1 MGVSAL
7 DKMLCLVAGSAVGG
21 VTRWFL
27 SDYAAASDSKN
38 LPWGTLIVNLSGC
51 LLLGLLH
58 GLGETPWPLGPRAR
72 MLLMVGFCG
81 AFTTFSTWMLESS
94 ILMEKGASRAALS
107 YIILS
112 VVFGFALLR
121 VGALAS
127 KAASI
132 SARAAVRAE

>member
-1 MGVSAL
+1 MGVSTV
-7 DKMLCLVAGSAVGG
+7 DKMLCLVAGSAAGG

-27 SDYAAASDSKN
+27 SDRIMTTSKE

-51 LLLGLLH
+51 LMLGILH
-58 GLGETPWPLGPRAR
+58 GMGDTAWPLSPRAR

-94 ILMEKGASRAALS
+94 ILMEKGASRAALA

-112 VVFGFALLR
+112 VALGFALLKA
-121 VGALAS
+121 GMLAS
-127 KAASI
+127 KAALAP
-132 SARAAVRAE
+132 ARAIIGTE

>member
-21 VTRWFL
+21 VARWFL
-27 SDYAAASDSKN
+27 IDFAARNSKD

-51 LLLGLLH
+51 LLLGVLH
-58 GLGETPWPLGPRAR
+58 GMGDTSWPLGPRTK

-94 ILMEKGASRAALS
+94 ILMEKGASRAALA
-107 YIILS
+107 YIVLS
-112 VVFGFALLR
+112 VALGFALLR
-121 VGALAS
+121 VGAAAARTALAPTRTDF
-127 KAASI
+127 KLD
-132 SARAAVRAE
+132 

>member
-7 DKMLCLVAGSAVGG
+7 DKILCLVAGSAVGG
-21 VTRWFL
+21 MARWFL
-27 SDYAAASDSKN
+27 TDYAASSSKD

-58 GLGETPWPLGPRAR
+58 GMGDTPWPLGPRAR

-94 ILMEKGASRAALS
+94 ILMEKGASRAAFA
-107 YIILS
+107 YIVLS
-112 VVFGFALLR
+112 VVLGFSLLKI
-121 VGALAS
+121 GAGTSRTAFAS
-127 KAASI
+127 VRTDI
-132 SARAAVRAE
+132 SSN